1 MYGKVLLAG
10 AAGGCAVEAM
20 QLVAVVSADNVF
32 HNPRCEPCFQNMLK

>member
-32 HNPRCEPCFQNMLK
+32 HNPRCEPCFGMC